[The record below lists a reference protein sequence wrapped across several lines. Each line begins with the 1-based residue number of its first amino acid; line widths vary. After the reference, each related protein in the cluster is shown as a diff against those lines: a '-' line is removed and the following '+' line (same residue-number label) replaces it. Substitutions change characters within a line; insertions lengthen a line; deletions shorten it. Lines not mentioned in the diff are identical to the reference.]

1 MEISEGGKFKI
12 GRNIGSGTF
21 GEIYLG
27 KIFMHIIRYFN
38 RIIKIIS

>member
-1 MEISEGGKFKI
+1 MEISEGGRFRI

-27 KIFMHIIRYFN
+27 FYTIL
-38 RIIKIIS
+38 IIKIILNNISNL